1 MAMTFLQLSSRLR
14 QEVGGA
20 GTGPSAVTGQVGEYG
35 RIVSWIATSDEEVQQ
50 EHDEWK
56 FMVGSF
62 TINTVADDGAYAPA
76 DFVTPV
82 TDLRNYRMETLKIYL
97 SATGVSDETPLYYM
111 DYQEWYEIYNTGTQ
125 TSGRPKHF
133 TIDNDMDLLLGPA
146 PSAVY
151 RVSGEYQKSVDT
163 LATNSDTPIY
173 PAEYHM
179 LPVYLGMMKFGRYTG
194 AAEVYADGERLYK
207 KLLRRMERTQLP
219 RIRTAGPLA

>member
-1 MAMTFLQLSSRLR
+1 MSTFLQLAVKLR

-20 GTGPSAVTGQVGEYG
+20 GTGPTAVTGQTGEYK
-35 RIVSWIATSDEEVQQ
+35 RIVDWIAQADEEIQQ
-50 EHDEWK
+50 EHDEWR

-62 TINTVADDGAYAPA
+62 TIDTVADDGAYAPA

-82 TDLRNYRMETLKIYL
+82 TDLRNYRLETLKIYL

-133 TIDNDMDLLLGPA
+133 TIDNDMDLLLGPK

-163 LATNSDTPIY
+163 LSASSDTPNY

-179 LPVYLGMMKFGRYTG
+179 LPVYLGMMKYGRYTG
-194 AAEVYADGERLYK
+194 AMEVYADGERLYK